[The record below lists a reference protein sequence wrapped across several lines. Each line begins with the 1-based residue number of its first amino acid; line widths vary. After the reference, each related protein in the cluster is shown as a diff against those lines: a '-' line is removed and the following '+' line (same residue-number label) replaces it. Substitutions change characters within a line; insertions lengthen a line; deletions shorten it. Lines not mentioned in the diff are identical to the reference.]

1 MTDSPKYGEA
11 DLQAWVDGGLD
22 AETRA
27 NIDAWLAENPDVA
40 RRLEAYARQNAAL
53 HEAFDPV
60 LDEPVPAR
68 LLTAATGRATAPA
81 GIWSV
86 WRIAAAIGFLAI
98 GGLSGWI
105 ARDQWPRA
113 NDSQIAEYAFNA
125 HTVYV
130 AEKRHAVEVQAAEE
144 KHLVSWL
151 SKRLGTSLKIPHLAA
166 QGYSLV
172 GGRLLS
178 SERGP
183 AAQFMYQDLKGQRL
197 TLYVRVSGD
206 AREQTAF
213 RFTQENR
220 VGVFYW
226 LDGRIGY
233 ALSGETDR
241 SELLRVA
248 EAVYRQLNP

>member
-1 MTDSPKYGEA
+1 VTDSPKYGEA

-22 AETRA
+22 VETRA

-151 SKRLGTSLKIPHLAA
+151 SKRLGQDIRMPDLIGL
-166 QGYSLV
+166 GYRLV
-172 GGRLLS
+172 GGRLLPDGG
-178 SERGP
+178 RP
-183 AAQFMYQDLKGQRL
+183 TAQFMYENESGGRL
-197 TLYVRVSGD
+197 TVYVQRNELVKETS
-206 AREQTAF
+206 F
-213 RFTQENR
+213 RFIDHK
-220 VGVFYW
+220 GVSAFYW
-226 LDGRIGY
+226 VDEHFAYVLAGAIQREDLLDAARIVHDSL
-233 ALSGETDR
+233 AR
-241 SELLRVA
+241 
-248 EAVYRQLNP
+248 